1 MALKVA
7 MIISVISIIL
17 LVIYGAD
24 SIMAITE
31 HLGIQ
36 STAFLQMDVK
46 ARGMIFGMIPA
57 ILLVISYFITR
68 KDPSK
73 VLGVLIIIGGALMA
87 VGVGIIFTLQGSS
100 IPAAGLR
107 EFGAVVGIGIV
118 IMTLGGLK
126 IKKSK
131 IPPMQK

>member
-46 ARGMIFGMIPA
+46 ERGIIFGMIPA

-68 KDPSK
+68 KEPSK
-73 VLGVLIIIGGALMA
+73 ILGVLIIIGGALM
-87 VGVGIIFTLQGSS
+87 VTGVGIIFALQGNS
-100 IPAAGLR
+100 IPSAGQR
-107 EFGAVVGIGIV
+107 EFGIVVGIGMI
-118 IMTLGGLK
+118 IITLGGLK

-131 IPPMQK
+131 IQPMQK

>member
-7 MIISVISIIL
+7 IIISVISIIL

-24 SIMAITE
+24 SIMAIIE

-46 ARGMIFGMIPA
+46 ARGMVFGIIPA
-57 ILLVISYFITR
+57 ILLIISYFITR
-68 KDPSK
+68 KEPSPL
-73 VLGVLIIIGGALMA
+73 LGVLIIIGGALMVA
-87 VGVGIIFTLQGSS
+87 GVGLIFALQGSS
-100 IPAAGLR
+100 IPSAGQR
-107 EFGAVVGIGIV
+107 EFGIVVGIGVV
-118 IMTLGGLK
+118 IIALGGLK

-131 IPPMQK
+131 IRPM